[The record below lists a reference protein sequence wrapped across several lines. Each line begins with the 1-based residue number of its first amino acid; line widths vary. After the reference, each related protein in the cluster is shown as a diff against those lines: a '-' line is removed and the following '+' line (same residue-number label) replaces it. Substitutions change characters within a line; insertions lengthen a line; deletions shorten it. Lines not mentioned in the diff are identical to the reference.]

1 MAWTSKVSNIIKG
14 KIGNAVAGAVSGKI
28 SQALSF
34 ANQGQSTKLAA
45 KLLSK
50 SPLEIGAVGPTS
62 HMAENPYQYGTV
74 YYPQET
80 SNLGEGHYIIFDILS
95 SKQSK
100 FKTNTF
106 DNGKLS
112 DASKNFVGEKGQIV
126 GDFFGNKSGRRLGTF
141 NNRIKNIKSRGITQT
156 NRVRGVNSGLFRMA
170 ESNHTYITDSILL
183 YMPPEGMKFTYKADY
198 EALETGLAGDM
209 AQGIAG
215 VINEAGFADKIKALA
230 KGTSGVALELTK
242 SAGFGVLGIIPGFEN
257 ARAVYDKFKGQAK
270 NPNLESV
277 FKSVPFREFSFPFT
291 FAPKNVKEKDSVHK
305 ILQLFRFHMLPEH
318 QNGANGY
325 FNVPSEFQITYMY
338 RDQENSYIPRVSRC
352 VLKSCD
358 IDYAPEQ
365 VISSLPP
372 DERGAPPTIIKMD
385 LSFGETEIMTKET
398 VAQGF

>member
-62 HMAENPYQYGTV
+62 HMAENPYSYGTV

>member
-62 HMAENPYQYGTV
+62 HMAENPYSYGTV

-338 RDQENSYIPRVSRC
+338 RDNENSYIPRVSRC